1 MAAAKTPPRPL
12 SWRSVPSLEYPGRS
26 VVALAA
32 LGATAA
38 AIYFLWQSPV
48 LAVVGAV
55 VLLASLHGHFLPR
68 RYELD
73 DEGVTVSVM
82 WWNKRRPWDH
92 FHAYYADR
100 FGVMLTTFSYPSRLD
115 TFRGVNLRFGRA
127 NRDDVI
133 TFVAAKLPRAE
144 KKKAGGGDK

>member
-1 MAAAKTPPRPL
+1 MPNPKTSPRPL
-12 SWRSVPSLEYPGRS
+12 SWRSVPLLEYPGRS
-26 VVALAA
+26 VLALAA
-32 LGATAA
+32 VGATAA
-38 AIYFLWQSPV
+38 AIYFLWQSPL
-48 LAVVGAV
+48 LAVVGAL

-73 DEGVTVSVM
+73 DEGVTVLVM
-82 WWNKRRPWDH
+82 GWNKRRPWDH
-92 FHAYYADR
+92 FHSYYADR

-115 TFRGVNLRFGRA
+115 SFRGVNLRFGRA

-144 KKKAGGGDK
+144 KKRGRGRDK